1 MQDGILAYIS
11 IGSNTGDPLQNCREA
26 IGRLSRA
33 AESVLL
39 SVSSFYRTEPVPV
52 ADAEG
57 MPETPEKQ
65 NWFVNAAVE
74 IRTTLLPRDLLSAM
88 QDIEQAMGRVRTY
101 RGAPRVIDLDLLLY
115 GQDIIREADLTVP
128 HPELHKRLFVLEP
141 LCEIASY
148 VLHPVFGVS
157 MRGLKDRLEDFRTV
171 ERLTLK

>member
-1 MQDGILAYIS
+1 M
-11 IGSNTGDPLQNCREA
+11 
-26 IGRLSRA
+26 
-33 AESVLL
+33 
-39 SVSSFYRTEPVPV
+39 
-52 ADAEG
+52 
-57 MPETPEKQ
+57 
-65 NWFVNAAVE
+65 
-74 IRTTLLPRDLLSAM
+74 PRDLLSAM

-115 GQDIIREADLTVP
+115 GQNIIREADLTVP
-128 HPELHKRLFVLEP
+128 HPELHKRLFVLAP

>member
-1 MQDGILAYIS
+1 MH
-11 IGSNTGDPLQNCREA
+11 
-26 IGRLSRA
+26 
-33 AESVLL
+33 AE
-39 SVSSFYRTEPVPV
+39 V

-57 MPETPEKQ
+57 PPEAPEKQ

-115 GQDIIREADLTVP
+115 GQNIIREADLTVP
-128 HPELHKRLFVLEP
+128 HPELHKRLFVLAP